1 MKKVLLDLLIC
12 PACLPTE
19 VRLQETVLES
29 AGEEILD
36 GKLHCTACNQIY
48 PVENGI
54 ADLRPGPFPRQR
66 NSENPYETEA
76 SVSAYLWS
84 HYADLFQDDHAS
96 DAYRRWADLITPAS
110 GIAVDAGASVGRFT
124 FELGRH
130 HDFAVGIDTSRAFIH
145 TARKL
150 MHHRRITFRLKEE
163 GDITRPVTLTLPPE
177 WTPEWANDAIDFI
190 VGDAQAMPFPGG
202 SMSSIA
208 SLNLVDKIPK
218 PMRHLE
224 EVNRVA
230 RGSGGRFLFSD
241 PFSWSEKNARK
252 EDLLGG
258 KTREPGET
266 GAVRGIDAVSFLLS
280 EFAPPW
286 KVEEQ
291 GQIWWKIRTHANH
304 FELIRS
310 CYLTARR

>member
-12 PACLPTE
+12 PACLPAE
-19 VRLQETVLES
+19 VRLRETVRES
-29 AGEEILD
+29 TGEEILE
-36 GKLHCTACNQIY
+36 GKLHCTACDRIY

-54 ADLRPGPFPRQR
+54 ADLSLIRHS
-66 NSENPYETEA
+66 NLVHSENPYETEA

-84 HYADLFQDDHAS
+84 HYADLFQDDQAS
-96 DAYRRWADLITPAS
+96 DAYRRWADLIKPAS
-110 GIAVDAGASVGRFT
+110 GVAVDAGAAVGRFT
-124 FELGRH
+124 FELGRK

-145 TARKL
+145 TARML
-150 MHHRRITFRLKEE
+150 MHRRRITFHVKEE
-163 GDITRPVTLTLPPE
+163 GDITRPVTLRLPPE
-177 WTPEWANDAIDFI
+177 WTPEWTNDAIDFI

-202 SMSSIA
+202 SASSIA

-218 PMRHLE
+218 PIRHLV

-252 EDLLGG
+252 EDWLGG
-258 KTREPGET
+258 KPGET
-266 GAVRGIDAVSFLLS
+266 GAVRGIDAVSSLLS

-291 GQIWWKIRTHANH
+291 GRIWWKIRTHANH
-304 FELIRS
+304 YELIRS
-310 CYLTARR
+310 CYLTAER